1 MSFSS
6 DVLRIFSPTTVKDSC
21 VFGLAGFGSFSD
33 CSFAI
38 AWSTFDRLVKK
49 FLELSGYLLDVA
61 CLIWRDVLANA

>member
-1 MSFSS
+1 MYS
-6 DVLRIFSPTTVKDSC
+6 DSLVL
-21 VFGLAGFGSFSD
+21 D

-38 AWSTFDRLVKK
+38 AWSTFDRLAKK